1 MREKKDMIRYAA
13 VCIII
18 LFLVIH
24 YWDRAAAWLGSFMGA
39 VEPLLIGCAAAY
51 ILNLIMSFYERN
63 LFRRGKTG
71 PAVRRGVSIVLAL
84 VTLLFILVLIVNMIL
99 PELKACGEILISSV
113 PAAYEQVLK
122 LLEQYPEIRELLP
135 GNPDSRIN
143 IQKLL
148 NQFVTFMSSGAGASL
163 FGYISSVVSV
173 IMNLFVALIF
183 SIYVLAG
190 KEWLGR
196 QADRLFS
203 AYIGDGAQKQRFY
216 HVLGTLNN
224 SFHRFIVG
232 QCTEA
237 VILGVLC
244 ALGMLL
250 FRFPYAVMIGV
261 VVGATALIPI
271 FGAYIGGI
279 LGFILIFTESPFQSV
294 LFVVF
299 LVVLQQLENQLIYP
313 RVVGSS
319 IGLPGIFV
327 FSAVMVGGS
336 LFGIPGVLLGIPLT
350 AAAYQLVRED
360 LKRRENPKT

>member
-1 MREKKDMIRYAA
+1 MREKKDLIRYGA
-13 VCIII
+13 VCLVI
-18 LFLVIH
+18 LFLIFH
-24 YWDRAAAWLGSFMGA
+24 YWDAAIAWLGVFIGA
-39 VEPLLIGCAAAY
+39 VQPLLIGCAMAY

-63 LFRRGKTG
+63 LFRRGKLKTT
-71 PAVRRGVSIVLAL
+71 AKRGVSIVLAL
-84 VTLLFILVLIVNMIL
+84 LTLLLILALIINMIL
-99 PELKACGEILISSV
+99 PELKSCGEILIASI
-113 PAAYEQVLK
+113 PAAYDQVMEFLNGH
-122 LLEQYPEIRELLP
+122 PEIMELLP
-135 GNPDSRIN
+135 VNPDSRIDV
-143 IQKLL
+143 QKIL
-148 NQFVTFMSSGAGASL
+148 NQIVSFLSSGAGASL

-173 IMNLFVALIF
+173 IFSLFVSLIF

-196 QADRLFS
+196 QIDRIFS
-203 AYIGDGAQKQRFY
+203 TYVGGGARRDRFY
-216 HVLGTLNN
+216 HVMQTLDN

-237 VILGVLC
+237 IILGTLC

-261 VVGATALIPI
+261 VIGATALIPI
-271 FGAYIGGI
+271 FGAYIGGV
-279 LGFILIFTESPFQSV
+279 LGFVLIFTVSPFQSV

-299 LVVLQQLENQLIYP
+299 LVILQQLENQLIYP

-336 LFGIPGVLLGIPLT
+336 LFGVLGVLLGIPLT
-350 AAAYQLVRED
+350 AAVYQLVKED
-360 LKRRENPKT
+360 LRKRESRG